1 MVPTALPDHR
11 GSVQQLPNFVGLTFS
26 PHTGYTVGAA
36 LLATNTW
43 HQETDSELFSTVPA
57 GQQRFWS
64 LRRLRV
70 RPADRG
76 DQRGLRGCGRPLA
89 RGRRPGVHHDESA
102 TGGQHQRSHRDHLG
116 PPVAPR
122 VVAGIGVDA
131 TTPRTRRRAVRGRA
145 RETRRCGPDT
155 GGAARAIRVDT
166 FDGVLAGTSGSRGA
180 SVFDGDA
187 RFEYHLPWEFQGGAA
202 IVAARAEMEVDLQS
216 YWPIAYSLLST
227 SQPLLVYSGGPNTP
241 PTVSSQAVRR
251 LTSASDGVVN
261 VSVGG
266 HAKLLGRRDFRVHGG
281 IASNRSPVA
290 SADTVFSKVNLVV
303 WSVGVSGTF
312 GKLQFSAGLSRQA
325 GSADDATLRNLLN
338 GDDHAHSRID
348 VRTTGFIYSLAYQF

>member
-1 MVPTALPDHR
+1 MMNLRLVASTSDRIATTSDLQ
-11 GSVQQLPNFVGLTFS
+11 S
-26 PHTGYTVGAA
+26 
-36 LLATNTW
+36 LLVSSRA
-43 HQETDSELFSTVPA
+43 SASTL
-57 GQQRFWS
+57 Q
-64 LRRLRV
+64 
-70 RPADRG
+70 
-76 DQRGLRGCGRPLA
+76 LRGQGGAQFEAGHVRLGGAVRTPGAPLA
-89 RGRRPGVHHDESA
+89 QSGS
-102 TGGQHQRSHRDHLG
+102 
-116 PPVAPR
+116 
-122 VVAGIGVDA
+122 I
-131 TTPRTRRRAVRGRA
+131 
-145 RETRRCGPDT
+145 
-155 GGAARAIRVDT
+155 T
-166 FDGVLAGTSGSRGA
+166 FDGVLAGSTGSRGA

-216 YWPIAYSLLST
+216 YSPIGAYSLLST

-241 PTVSSQAVRR
+241 PTVSSQAVRG

-290 SADTVFSKVNLVV
+290 SADTVFSKVDLVV

-338 GDDHAHSRID
+338 GDDVHSRID